1 MDYNRG
7 LLQIANSKKT
17 NTLEITTIIYKKK
30 PLVKYENSK
39 KQSNQYSFAFFIT
52 FEIK

>member
-17 NTLEITTIIYKKK
+17 NTLEITTIIYKKIK
-30 PLVKYENSK
+30 SNSLRFLTQPK
-39 KQSNQYSFAFFIT
+39 VSNQDVKLPSRIS
-52 FEIK
+52 